1 MKYRSLGNSG
11 VKVSTLCLGTMTFG
25 EADEKSMMHGISA
38 DEPTSFEIMDT
49 ALDAGINFFDS
60 ADVYGQDGLCER
72 VVGKWFKQSGKRDH
86 VVLATKMRFRMR
98 PDVNGTGASRYRIRE
113 TVEASLRRLQTDR
126 IDLYQIHMQDID
138 TPEEET
144 LRALTD
150 LVHQGKVLYIGA
162 SNYAAYRLAESR
174 WISRVQNLEHFV
186 TLQAQYSLLVRDL
199 EREHVPLC
207 ADKGIGILP
216 WSPLAGGFLSGKY
229 RKGQEAPKGTRYDKW
244 QERYAAFGSERNWR
258 ILDALEALSQELGA
272 SLSQVALAW
281 LLHQRAVT
289 SCIFGARSKQQLL
302 DNLKASDLELS
313 AAQLNKLDEACG
325 FELGYPY
332 AMIKNIQGRW

>member
-25 EADEKSMMHGISA
+25 DADDKSMMHGISA
-38 DEPTSFEIMDT
+38 DEPTSFEIMDA

-72 VVGKWFKQSGKRDH
+72 VVGKWFKQSGKRDQ

-126 IDLYQIHMQDID
+126 IDLYQIHMQDSD

-162 SNYAAYRLAESR
+162 SNYTAYRLADSH
-174 WISRVQNLEHFV
+174 WLSRVQNLEHFV
-186 TLQAQYSLLVRDL
+186 ALQAQYSLLVRDL
-199 EREHVPLC
+199 EREHMPLC
-207 ADKGIGILP
+207 AEKGIGILP

-229 RKGQEAPKGTRYDKW
+229 RKGQQAPSGTRYDKW
-244 QERYAAFGSERNWR
+244 RERYAGFASDRNWR
-258 ILDALEALSQELGA
+258 ILDALEAVSQELGG

-313 AAQLNKLDEACG
+313 AAQLHKLDEACN

-332 AMIKNIQGRW
+332 YMIKSIQGRW